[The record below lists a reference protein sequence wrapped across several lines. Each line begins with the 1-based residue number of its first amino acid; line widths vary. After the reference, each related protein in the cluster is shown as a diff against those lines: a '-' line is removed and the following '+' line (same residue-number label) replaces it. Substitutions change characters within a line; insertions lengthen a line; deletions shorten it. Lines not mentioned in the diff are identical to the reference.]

1 MGDVDKFWYPTKQY
15 WHANILTS
23 NQSVPQIYG
32 SNCENLAPCRL
43 ADPGI
48 SLHGRIQSSKFTSIL
63 WLDIYSLPSKLLVT
77 FNIYITTGMCL
88 EKQISQVIWDEGNI
102 FFELRTEVADRPS
115 KLSEPRA
122 IVHYYYCVGVLVC

>member
-1 MGDVDKFWYPTKQY
+1 MQ
-15 WHANILTS
+15 TS
-23 NQSVPQIYG
+23 RAITSRAVTSRAG
-32 SNCENLAPCRL
+32 S
-43 ADPGI
+43 I
-48 SLHGRIQSSKFTSIL
+48 SSPRSKFTSIL